1 MQDGVEVKLQIY
13 IREIKSKVKVS
24 RDRPRWP

>member
-1 MQDGVEVKLQIY
+1 VPRSCKKVKL
-13 IREIKSKVKVS
+13 S